1 MAQNYDIFS
10 YSNDFSLQFS
20 FSVLLPFQ
28 NLLFKNLFTVIL
40 ESNRPEFVV
49 IKLSQREEGRGTP
62 YKGLYSSIRKRCL
75 SLVSSTKAIIM
86 VELAIKA
93 HK

>member
-1 MAQNYDIFS
+1 MIFFLTPMIFLC
-10 YSNDFSLQFS
+10 NLA
-20 FSVLLPFQ
+20 FSVLLPLQ
-28 NLLFKNLFTVIL
+28 NLLFKNFFTVIL
-40 ESNRPEFVV
+40 ESNHPEFVV
-49 IKLSQREEGRGTP
+49 IKLSQGGEREEGRGTL
-62 YKGLYSSIRKRCL
+62 YKGLYSSVRKRCL

>member
-1 MAQNYDIFS
+1 MIFLC
-10 YSNDFSLQFS
+10 NLA

-28 NLLFKNLFTVIL
+28 KLLFKNLFTVIL

-49 IKLSQREEGRGTP
+49 IKLSQGGEREEGRGTP
-62 YKGLYSSIRKRCL
+62 YKGLYSSVQQRCL